1 MLVIAI
7 LLAASASAPD
17 RAADTDPI
25 ARSNL
30 GEIQCYRPDPANKT
44 CESIASYKR
53 TGPGTYITTSL
64 LPLGDGVTLEMRSSA
79 VVKDGAVCGSISRK
93 NILAGRL
100 RSGNQPIAH
109 EKAKPLLEHLA
120 DQVKPVFGKELC
132 TRYESSG
139 SDLIAK
145 NSLDGVD
152 QPDKDTIVK
161 WMAPAEGYTVAA
173 TQQMYRTGIST
184 ATPQL
189 QAKWMQ
195 WARCGMT
202 NGGYGF
208 SWMDSPYGIFILAV
222 APGSRA
228 EAAGLKTGQQVVEI
242 GGQSTKRMSREQFSA
257 LIHSRPAAGF
267 NLKLDD
273 ASEIRLPPL

>member
-1 MLVIAI
+1 
-7 LLAASASAPD
+7 
-17 RAADTDPI
+17 
-25 ARSNL
+25 
-30 GEIQCYRPDPANKT
+30 
-44 CESIASYKR
+44 
-53 TGPGTYITTSL
+53 
-64 LPLGDGVTLEMRSSA
+64 
-79 VVKDGAVCGSISRK
+79 
-93 NILAGRL
+93 
-100 RSGNQPIAH
+100 
-109 EKAKPLLEHLA
+109 
-120 DQVKPVFGKELC
+120 
-132 TRYESSG
+132 
-139 SDLIAK
+139 
-145 NSLDGVD
+145 
-152 QPDKDTIVK
+152 
-161 WMAPAEGYTVAA
+161 
-173 TQQMYRTGIST
+173 MYRTGIST

-228 EAAGLKTGQQVVEI
+228 EAAGLKAGQQVVEI